1 MTGGNTGVSSVSGP
15 GSVPQPG
22 MGIFAMM
29 ASLGTMPLPVPTL
42 HQTTQY
48 GTYDGDE
55 TKLTISLQALYF

>member
-1 MTGGNTGVSSVSGP
+1 MSGGNTGVSVSGS

-42 HQTTQY
+42 HQTTQN
-48 GTYDGDE
+48 GMFDT
-55 TKLTISLQALYF
+55 